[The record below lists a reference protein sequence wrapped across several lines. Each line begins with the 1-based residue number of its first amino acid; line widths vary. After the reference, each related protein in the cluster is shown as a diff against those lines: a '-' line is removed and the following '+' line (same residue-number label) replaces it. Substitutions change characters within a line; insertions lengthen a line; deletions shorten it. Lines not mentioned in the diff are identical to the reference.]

1 MFIFIPITIAAASLQ
16 VARNALQR
24 SLLGGAGPWG
34 ATLVRFLF
42 GLPFSLVF
50 VALAWAVWPQARA
63 HFTGPFWVWA
73 IIGSITQIGATA
85 ALLSS
90 MGRSGFALGAAF
102 QQSSLPFAAAFSLLV
117 LHEGENGL
125 GWIGIG
131 LATAGLLALSW
142 PRKVDGLGDAGGAI
156 YGLIS
161 GACYGVALNAYR
173 QANLAIDPHHAVF
186 AAVVTTSTTQAMQAA
201 ALTAWLAVR
210 DRASL
215 RAVLAAWK
223 SSLGAGFF
231 GAAASALW
239 LTALALSP
247 AGPVRAVG
255 VLEMPLSALVG
266 RRLFAETLTWKQLAL
281 GAATAVGVVLAA
293 FG

>member
-1 MFIFIPITIAAASLQ
+1 MMLFIPITIAATGLQ

-42 GLPFSLVF
+42 GLPFSLIF
-50 VALAWAVWPQARA
+50 VAMAWAIWPQARA
-63 HFTGPFWVWA
+63 HFTGGFWFWA
-73 IIGSITQIGATA
+73 VIGSITQIGATA

-102 QQSSLPFAAAFSLLV
+102 QQSSLPFAAAFSLLI
-117 LHEGENGL
+117 LHEGESGL

-131 LATAGLLALSW
+131 VATAGLLALSW
-142 PRKVDGLGDAGGAI
+142 PRKVDGLSDAGGAI
-156 YGLIS
+156 YGLVS

-173 QANLAIDPHHAVF
+173 QANLAIDTHHAVF

-201 ALTAWLAVR
+201 ALTAYLAVR

-239 LTALALSP
+239 LTALAMSP

>member
-1 MFIFIPITIAAASLQ
+1 MLAFIPITILATVFQ
-16 VARNALQR
+16 VGRNAMQR

-42 GLPFSLVF
+42 GLPFSLIF
-50 VALAWAVWPQARA
+50 VAISWVIWPEARA
-63 HFTGPFWVWA
+63 HFSERFWLWA
-73 IIGSITQIGATA
+73 VFGSITQIGATA
-85 ALLSS
+85 ALLLA

-117 LHEGENGL
+117 LREGETGL
-125 GWIGIG
+125 GWAGIG

-142 PRKVDGLGDAGGAI
+142 PRKVDGMRDAGGALF
-156 YGLIS
+156 GLVS

-173 QANLAIDPHHAVF
+173 EANLAIDPHHAVF

-201 ALTAWLAVR
+201 GLTAYLAVR

-215 RAVLAAWK
+215 KAVLAAWK

-266 RRLFAETLTWKQLAL
+266 RRMFAEKLTWKQLAL
-281 GAATAVGVVLAA
+281 GGATAVGVVLAA

>member
-1 MFIFIPITIAAASLQ
+1 MLLFIPITLMAASFQ

-42 GLPFSLVF
+42 GLPFSLIF
-50 VALAWAVWPQARA
+50 VAMAWAVWPEARA
-63 HFTGPFWVWA
+63 QFSGRFWWWA
-73 IIGSITQIGATA
+73 AIGSITQIGATA

-90 MGRSGFALGAAF
+90 MGRAGFALGAAF
-102 QQSSLPFAAAFSLLV
+102 QQSSLPFAALFSLLV
-117 LHEGENGL
+117 LHEGETGL
-125 GWIGIG
+125 GWAGIG
-131 LATAGLLALSW
+131 LATIGLLVLSW
-142 PRKVDGLGDAGGAI
+142 PRKIDGVADA
-156 YGLIS
+156 S
-161 GACYGVALNAYR
+161 GAVFGLLSGAFYGVALNAYR
-173 QANLAIDPHHAVF
+173 EANLAIDPHHAVF

-201 ALTAWLAVR
+201 GLTAYLAMR

-215 RAVLAAWK
+215 KAVLAAWK

-255 VLEMPLSALVG
+255 VVEMPISALIG
-266 RRLFAETLTWKQLAL
+266 RRLFAERLTWKQLAL
-281 GAATAVGVVLAA
+281 GGATAIGVVLAA